1 MDVPT
6 ARLRPVFFFQ
16 PPCLWL
22 RLRFLVPD
30 AEHGFT
36 IELCACVLVVQRE
49 LRLSQFFFHAE
60 FLVVSVISVWI
71 FVAQSW
77 LVCGMPNCPLAR
89 LRHGMPDL
97 VLLLFW
103 IPVVLRG

>member
-6 ARLRPVFFFQ
+6 ARLRPDFFFQ

-22 RLRFLVPD
+22 RLRFLAPD
-30 AEHGFT
+30 AEHIFT
-36 IELCACVLVVQRE
+36 IELCACDLVVQRK
-49 LRLSQFFFHAE
+49 LRLSQFFFPAE

-77 LVCGMPNCPLAR
+77 LVCGM
-89 LRHGMPDL
+89 
-97 VLLLFW
+97 LLIAHL
-103 IPVVLRG
+103 PV